1 MPPRRKQVHIRYPKS
16 RSRVIFS
23 RTAMASQDTSP
34 PSPPPPIPP
43 APTSQLES
51 LFESTL
57 RFEELPSNS
66 PSPAPPS
73 TAQSYSSYYPYNP
86 GNPYVPPPPAMPPAP
101 PLFTTLPFL
110 HDAHVTPSSRDQDT
124 TASSCV
130 RFLSYPE
137 DPFPVLDR
145 AVHIAFLE
153 SGLDGDKNA
162 KLPEYMVAL
171 DASRPW
177 IIYWCLCGL
186 ASLGLD
192 VKQRYRSRV
201 VASLRPLQ
209 NRTGGFGGGNGQ
221 MSHLTA
227 TYSAV
232 LALAIVGGPIS
243 DSEDSSEE
251 DEEDPLD
258 IIDRLALLRFL
269 HSVKMDTGAFRVAL
283 RGEADVRG
291 AYCALTIITLLRL
304 PTADGLLTGTREYL
318 GRCQTYEGGFGAMPA
333 GNEAHGGY
341 AFCAL
346 AALCMLGE
354 PREVLRATLDLKALV
369 SWLSARQYAPEGGL
383 SGRTNKLVDGCYS
396 TWVGGCWALVEAALN
411 GPQDEV
417 PVGPSG
423 ELGPENKG
431 VVGSLWSREGLARY
445 ILTCCQAMRGGMRDK
460 PGKYDPRVMPCVYT
474 R

>member
-1 MPPRRKQVHIRYPKS
+1 MPRRRKVSFRRPEFKFRYKVLFERPKMS
-16 RSRVIFS
+16 
-23 RTAMASQDTSP
+23 
-34 PSPPPPIPP
+34 PSPPT
-43 APTSQLES
+43 PTSGLEALLS
-51 LFESTL
+51 SSL

-66 PSPAPPS
+66 PSPAPSPS
-73 TAQSYSSYYPYNP
+73 GHYPYNP
-86 GNPYVPPPPAMPPAP
+86 GNPYIPPPPLMPPPP
-101 PLFTTLPFL
+101 PLFTNLPFL
-110 HDAHVTPSSRDQDT
+110 RDAHETPSSNDQEA
-124 TASSCV
+124 TATSCM
-130 RFLSYPE
+130 RYLSYPE

-145 AVHIAFLE
+145 VAHIAFLE
-153 SGLDGDKNA
+153 SGLEGGKTG

-186 ASLGLD
+186 ASLGVD
-192 VKQRYRSRV
+192 VKRRYRSRV
-201 VASLRPLQ
+201 VASIQPMQ

-232 LALAIVGGPIS
+232 LALAIVGGPS
-243 DSEDSSEE
+243 DDEDGE
-251 DEEDPLD
+251 DEDPLD
-258 IIDRLALLRFL
+258 IIDRLALLHFL
-269 HSVKMDTGAFRVAL
+269 HSVKTNTGAFRVAL
-283 RGEADVRG
+283 SGEADVRG
-291 AYCALTIITLLRL
+291 VYCALTLITLLRL
-304 PTADGLLTGTREYL
+304 PTTGGLLAGTREYL
-318 GRCQTYEGGFGAMPA
+318 GRCQTYEGGFGATPA

-354 PREVLRATLDLKALV
+354 PREVLNRTLDVEALV
-369 SWLSARQYAPEGGL
+369 MWLSARQYAPEGGL

-411 GPQDEV
+411 GPQRE
-417 PVGPSG
+417 S

-445 ILTCCQAMRGGMRDK
+445 ILTCCQAMDGGLRDK
-460 PGKYDPRVMPCVYT
+460 PRK
-474 R
+474 

>member
-1 MPPRRKQVHIRYPKS
+1 MPL
-16 RSRVIFS
+16 
-23 RTAMASQDTSP
+23 A
-34 PSPPPPIPP
+34 PS
-43 APTSQLES
+43 
-51 LFESTL
+51 
-57 RFEELPSNS
+57 
-66 PSPAPPS
+66 
-73 TAQSYSSYYPYNP
+73 
-86 GNPYVPPPPAMPPAP
+86 
-101 PLFTTLPFL
+101 LFTTFPVL
-110 HDAHVTPSSRDQDT
+110 HDALVTPSSLDQDA

-145 AVHIAFLE
+145 TAHIAFLE
-153 SGLDGDKNA
+153 SGLDSGKTG

-186 ASLGLD
+186 ASLGID

-201 VASLRPLQ
+201 VASIRPMQ
-209 NRTGGFGGGNGQ
+209 NITGGFGGGNGQ
-221 MSHLTA
+221 LSHLAA
-227 TYSAV
+227 TYSAI
-232 LALAIVGGPIS
+232 LALVIVSGPLS
-243 DSEDSSEE
+243 DGAESSDD

-258 IIDRLALLRFL
+258 IINRLTLLRFL

-283 RGEADVRG
+283 SGEADVRG
-291 AYCALTIITLLRL
+291 VYCALTIITLLRL
-304 PTADGLLTGTREYL
+304 PTANGLLAGTREYL
-318 GRCQTYEGGFGAMPA
+318 GRCQTYEGGFGATPG

-346 AALCMLGE
+346 AALCILGE
-354 PREVLRATLDLKALV
+354 PREVLSETLDLKALV

-411 GPQDEV
+411 GPQKEV
-417 PVGPSG
+417 PLGPAG
-423 ELGPENKG
+423 ELVLENNKG

-445 ILTCCQAMRGGMRDK
+445 ILTCCQAMRGGLRDK
-460 PGKYDPRVMPCVYT
+460 PGK
-474 R
+474 